1 MKKFLQEFREFAMHG
16 NVLDM
21 AVGVVIGAAFK
32 AIVDSLVNDIISPLV
47 GLLFKDNFSNLSIT
61 VGSVSIKY
69 GSFINAIVN
78 FLIVA
83 FVLFIVIKAANK
95 TTELRKKLE
104 QQQDAPAAPTTKICP
119 YCHTEIPIDATRCP
133 HCTSELK

>member
-1 MKKFLQEFREFAMHG
+1 MHG

-32 AIVDSLVNDIISPLV
+32 TIVDSLVNDIISPLV

-104 QQQDAPAAPTTKICP
+104 HQQDAPAAPTTKICP
-119 YCHTEIPIDATRCP
+119 YCHTEIPIEATRCP

>member
-1 MKKFLQEFREFAMHG
+1 MKKFLQEFKEFAMHG

-32 AIVDSLVNDIISPLV
+32 AIVDSLVNDIINPLV
-47 GLLFKDNFSNLSIT
+47 GLLFRDDFSNLAIT
-61 VGSVSIKY
+61 VGSVNIKY
-69 GSFINAIVN
+69 GSFISAVVN

-95 TTELRKKLE
+95 TTELRKKFE
-104 QQQDAPAAPTTKICP
+104 HPAAPAAPTTKLCP
-119 YCHTEIPIDATRCP
+119 YCRSEIAIEATRCP
-133 HCTSELK
+133 HCTSELGE

>member
-32 AIVDSLVNDIISPLV
+32 TIVDSLVNDIISPLV

-104 QQQDAPAAPTTKICP
+104 HQQDAPAAPTTKICP
-119 YCHTEIPIDATRCP
+119 YCHTEIPIEATRCP

>member
-83 FVLFIVIKAANK
+83 LVLFIVIKAANK

-104 QQQDAPAAPTTKICP
+104 HQQDAPAAPTTKICP

>member
-69 GSFINAIVN
+69 GSFINAVVN

-104 QQQDAPAAPTTKICP
+104 HQQDAPAAPTTKICP

>member
-32 AIVDSLVNDIISPLV
+32 TIVDSLVNDIISPLV

-104 QQQDAPAAPTTKICP
+104 HQQDAPAAPTTKICP

>member
-32 AIVDSLVNDIISPLV
+32 TIVDSLVNDIISPLV

-104 QQQDAPAAPTTKICP
+104 HQQDAPVAPTTKICP
-119 YCHTEIPIDATRCP
+119 YCHTEIPIEATRCP